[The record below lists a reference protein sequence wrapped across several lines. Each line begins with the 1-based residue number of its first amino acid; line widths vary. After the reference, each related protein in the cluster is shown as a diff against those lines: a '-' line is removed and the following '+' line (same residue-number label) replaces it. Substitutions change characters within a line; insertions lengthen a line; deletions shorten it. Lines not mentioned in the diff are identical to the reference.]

1 MWNSTNPVRG
11 MNSRIADD
19 AFSNAAI
26 GPELMREIW
35 QVARD
40 ASTQSPFPSS
50 TYRPDSE
57 FASSSGL

>member
-1 MWNSTNPVRG
+1 MEQHGPREG
-11 MNSRIADD
+11 MNARIAD
-19 AFSNAAI
+19 NAYSHAAL